1 MSTWRLKCPRGGLL
15 APLPPLLFLFFTLA
29 VLGLSQKRFNGETRR
44 LIVDLSS
51 PGGASVNDGINP
63 DEFTLHNTTVDQF
76 IRMVSQFGQGALMA
90 KFDVE
95 AAYRNIAIHPSDRF
109 LLGMKWRSKIHV
121 DLALPFRLRSAPY
134 IFNCVVELVEWIL
147 VNNYKVPDFPHYLD
161 DFITAGPPDSPQC
174 VQNLTTVLL
183 VCDRLGLP
191 LHPGKCVGHTP
202 LLAVQGIELD
212 SLTQVAHLPD
222 ENLQSLKELI
232 HSWLPRK
239 GCFRRKLESLI
250 GHLHHAA
257 KVVWPGRTSLHR
269 MIDLLSCF
277 RKKDHPIQL
286 NKEFHLDLQWW
297 DHLLAQ
303 WHGVSFWLYPGLSP
317 AVDLHLMLP
326 VPLVWGPTSPASG
339 SQALGLFLNSSNPS
353 PTRNFFP
360 WWWKHMSG
368 VRSGV
373 KSMSC
378 FVETMRPWST
388 C

>member
-1 MSTWRLKCPRGGLL
+1 
-15 APLPPLLFLFFTLA
+15 
-29 VLGLSQKRFNGETRR
+29 
-44 LIVDLSS
+44 
-51 PGGASVNDGINP
+51 
-63 DEFTLHNTTVDQF
+63 
-76 IRMVSQFGQGALMA
+76 MA

-134 IFNCVVELVEWIL
+134 IFNCVAELVEWIL
-147 VNNYKVPDFPHYLD
+147 VNNYKVPDFLHYLD

-174 VQNLTTVLL
+174 AQNLSTVLL

-222 ENLQSLKELI
+222 EKLQSLKELI

-239 GCFRRKLESLI
+239 GCFRRTLESLI

-277 RKKDHPIQL
+277 PKKDHPIQL

-368 VRSGV
+368 ARSGV

-388 C
+388 CWIRGLQRFHPSCNSSAICYSLQHAIASPFLLNTS